1 MVVAYEINQ
10 GARFRLV
17 AIGTQANEKIHLPY
31 FEFQQEAL
39 CHVPNEWPKLVRI
52 LDYVVEAGPPKDA
65 EKSKQLRD
73 GIFEFRT
80 KGGLRL
86 LWFYDEG
93 GVVNCINGYIKE
105 GQKTPKGQID
115 EAIQWKKKYF
125 EAKQSG
131 KLKDITPKNEND

>member
-1 MVVAYEINQ
+1 MIVAYEINR
-10 GARFRLV
+10 GARFRLI
-17 AIGTQANEKIHLPY
+17 AIGRQEHGKIHLPY

-39 CHVPNEWPKLVRI
+39 RRAPNEWPKLVRI

-65 EKSKQLRD
+65 EKSKPLRE

-93 GVVNCINGYIKE
+93 RVVICVNGYIKQ
-105 GQKTPKGQID
+105 GQKTPSQQID
-115 EAIQWKKKYF
+115 EAIQWKNRYF
-125 EAKQSG
+125 EAKQTG
-131 KLKDITPKNEND
+131 KLKDITPK